1 VPTRTSK
8 EEMRKEISQLRSRQ
22 HQFEQV
28 FAALASQE
36 GSDQILRQIQ
46 NGETL
51 GTIRNRLRSL
61 SSPLTP
67 IENITTYP
75 QFGNRQAI
83 NHALEPAQ
91 NAGSMQFT
99 VHPSTNAF
107 QMAPPNQLP
116 MDLPQPWNV
125 QRGEDILSN
134 ELLNS
139 TSGLDPMNWEFNP
152 TQSSSSSHPLV
163 GVWHEQPMN
172 PEFSSIIE
180 SARARGQDVILGDT
194 TKSGKVPDNDDS
206 KFQREQWTTVTSDR
220 ELVEHLL
227 ALYFC
232 WEYPVFATLS
242 KNHFMKDFRA
252 GSTNYCSPLLVNAL
266 LALACRFSDRPSARA
281 DPDDSATAGAHFF
294 AEALKLFQ
302 EEEDQR
308 VLTTIQALGIMSIRE
323 GSRGRV
329 HESIFFSGQSMRL
342 AIEMGLHLDA
352 ENTGDDEEN
361 DAVEDEDKAVR
372 EATFWG
378 AFSLD
383 E

>member
-1 VPTRTSK
+1 
-8 EEMRKEISQLRSRQ
+8 MRKEISQLRSRQ

-46 NGETL
+46 NGDTL
-51 GTIRNRLRSL
+51 STIRNRLRSL
-61 SSPLTP
+61 SSSPLAP
-67 IENITTYP
+67 IENVTTYP

-83 NHALEPAQ
+83 SHALEPAQ

-99 VHPSTNAF
+99 AYPSTDAF
-107 QMAPPNQLP
+107 QMESQSQP

-125 QRGEDILSN
+125 QLGGDILSN

-139 TSGLDPMNWEFNP
+139 TSHLDAMNWEFNP
-152 TQSSSSSHPLV
+152 AQSSSSSHPLV

-172 PEFSSIIE
+172 PEFSRIIE
-180 SARARGQDVILGDT
+180 SARARGQDIILGDT
-194 TKSGKVPDNDDS
+194 TESTKVPDNDDS
-206 KFQREQWTTVTSDR
+206 KSQREQWTTVTSDG

-252 GSTNYCSPLLVNAL
+252 GSTNYCSRLLVNAL

-294 AEALKLFQ
+294 AEALKLFR

-323 GSRGRV
+323 ASRGRV

-352 ENTGDDEEN
+352 ENTADDEEDN
-361 DAVEDEDKAVR
+361 DEAEDEDKAVR